1 MATTIDPRL
10 SREDAQSLADAFSA
24 AIESRPTDVT
34 TKALAAG
41 MNFRLNVGQALKAGY
56 YGAKLWFK
64 AHAAPATGGVS
75 IGDGIELAND
85 AVSLVKSALDA
96 IRERVP
102 PDAYVAL
109 IVLGSEPTGIKKEAF
124 RETLTAFVN
133 DASKIDEQPWYV
145 GLSSSRI
152 KAAKTTLEKP
162 GGFDDLVAYL
172 KKEGWVTIEGDTIKV
187 KPRNFEL
194 GLSFS

>member
-1 MATTIDPRL
+1 MAQTIDPRL
-10 SREDAQSLADAFSA
+10 SREDAQALADAFSA
-24 AIESRPTDVT
+24 AVESRPADVT
-34 TKALAAG
+34 TKALFAG
-41 MNFRLNVGQALKAGY
+41 MNFRLNVGKALKAAY

-64 AHAAPATGGVS
+64 AHAAPATGGAS
-75 IGDGIELAND
+75 IGDGLQIAND
-85 AVSLVKSALDA
+85 AFSLVKAALDA

-109 IVLGSEPTGIKKEAF
+109 IVLGSEPAGMKKQAF

-152 KAAKTTLEKP
+152 KAAQTTLAKP
-162 GGFDDLVAYL
+162 DGFDDLVAYL
-172 KKEGWVTIEGDTIKV
+172 QKEGWIEIKGETITV

>member
-10 SREDAQSLADAFSA
+10 SREDAGALADAFSA
-24 AIESRPTDVT
+24 AIESRPKDVT
-34 TKALAAG
+34 TKALFAG
-41 MNFRLNVGQALKAGY
+41 MNFRLNVGKALKAAY
-56 YGAKLWFK
+56 YGAKLWYK
-64 AHAAPATGGVS
+64 AHAAPATGGLT
-75 IGDGIELAND
+75 IGDGLQLAND

-109 IVLGSEPTGIKKEAF
+109 IVLGSEPAGMKKQAF

-133 DASKIDEQPWYV
+133 DASKIEEQPWYV
-145 GLSSSRI
+145 GLSSSRV

-162 GGFDDLVAYL
+162 DGFDDLVAYL
-172 KKEGWVTIEGDTIKV
+172 QKEGWAKIEGDTIKI
-187 KPRNFEL
+187 KPKNFEL
-194 GLSFS
+194 GLSIS